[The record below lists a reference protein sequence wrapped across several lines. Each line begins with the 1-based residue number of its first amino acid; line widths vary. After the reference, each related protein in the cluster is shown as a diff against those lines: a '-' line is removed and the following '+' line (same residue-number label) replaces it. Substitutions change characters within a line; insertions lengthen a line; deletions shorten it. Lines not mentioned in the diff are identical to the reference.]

1 MIISNYILFVNY
13 EKINFYI
20 WFFQRKFSNDLET
33 NTNGATL
40 PTTNIKESPEVP
52 IKENLNVS
60 IEENL
65 NEPVEENFDVSIEE
79 TLDIHIEK
87 NSIPLSLS
95 PNSIPDTNH
104 N

>member
-13 EKINFYI
+13 EKVNFYI
-20 WFFQRKFSNDLET
+20 WFFQKKISNDLET
-33 NTNGATL
+33 NINGATL
-40 PTTNIKESPEVP
+40 PTINIKESPEVS
-52 IKENLNVS
+52 IKENLDVP

-65 NEPVEENFDVSIEE
+65 NEPVEENLDVSIEE
-79 TLDIHIEK
+79 NLNIHIEK
-87 NSIPLSLS
+87 NSIPLTLS